1 MRLTCCR
8 SVLPLLVCLTS
19 AGLVAAQESELAFD
33 RTSSQVTVHV
43 ISETNRAALDFAAW
57 DRNPVFHWPMKTTLA
72 APAQSPALME
82 LTFGGALATGT
93 VCNHADKMP
102 LSDDERAT
110 PLSWTPLLKLLA
122 EWNFDAAQ
130 PLMVLGSQVSGEK
143 WGNDD
148 QVRPLQQIAT
158 AWLHGDEIW
167 VSIEF
172 RPEVTWLQADDQ
184 DADHYP
190 EIYGRLNIDRQAAEI
205 VAHIR
210 GDYMTQALAPDEV
223 ETFFFELASDWYQQ
237 FMTEA
242 LEPETTRPWPNAD
255 TEPEIIAILAGKSFA
270 SPLMVLKSRPYGLP
284 IYNVF
289 LMDAGETDLTAFQAD
304 VHHQL
309 HTRPEALKGLIGNDG
324 FLFFRGDLEYLL
336 AEDLREQPEGKD
348 PYPAIVDFKNQLATR
363 GIDLLLVVI
372 PTKAEVYPEK
382 LSTDAPAMP
391 AVIAPSCAKLV
402 SELRAAGVQSVDL
415 LPTFMAQR
423 DEGLYM
429 PQDTHWTP
437 RGAELA
443 AALLAERVRQYPWY
457 EAARGAGI
465 AYSTRETEFTRMGD
479 ICGML
484 TDAERLPFRPLQ
496 LTARQVVAPDG
507 ALYLDD
513 PASPI
518 VMLGDSFT
526 GVFHFEDCKHAGVSA
541 HLARELS
548 MPVDLLM
555 AQGSGPRIRGQLAR
569 RGHDAIDAKKLV
581 IWTVVARDLYN
592 YWAPW
597 QIIPL
602 P

>member
-1 MRLTCCR
+1 VLTA
-8 SVLPLLVCLTS
+8 LICLTS
-19 AGLVAAQESELAFD
+19 AAQASDLAFD
-33 RTSSQVTVHV
+33 RTSSQVTVRA
-43 ISETNRAALDFAAW
+43 ISETTRAALDFAAW
-57 DRNPVFHWPMKTTLA
+57 DRNPVFHWPMKATLT
-72 APAQSPALME
+72 APAQSPALAE
-82 LTFGGALATGT
+82 LTFGGTLATGT
-93 VCNHADKMP
+93 VCNHADQMP

-122 EWNFDAAQ
+122 EWNYDAAQ
-130 PLMVLGSQVSGEK
+130 PLMVLGSLVSGEK
-143 WGNDD
+143 WGNDED
-148 QVRPLQQIAT
+148 ELVQPLQQIAT

-167 VSIEF
+167 VKVEF
-172 RPEVTWLQADDQ
+172 RPELTWLPADDE

-190 EIYGRLNIDRQAAEI
+190 EVYGRLGITAQAAEI
-205 VAHIR
+205 AAHIR
-210 GDYMTQALAPDEV
+210 GDYLTRTLAPDEV
-223 ETFFFELASDWYQQ
+223 ETFFFEVASDWYQQ
-237 FMTEA
+237 YMTYA
-242 LEPETTRPWPNAD
+242 LEPDTTRPWPNAD
-255 TEPEIIAILAGKSFA
+255 TEPEIVAILEGKSFA
-270 SPLMVLKSRPYGLP
+270 SPLMVLKSIPYGQP
-284 IYNVF
+284 VYNVF
-289 LMDAGETDLTAFQAD
+289 VMAAGEPDLTAFQAD
-304 VHHQL
+304 VRRQL
-309 HTRPEALKGLIGNDG
+309 DTRPEALKGLIGNDG

-336 AEDLREQPEGKD
+336 SGELRDQPDERD
-348 PYPAIVDFKNQLATR
+348 PYPAIVDFKSQLAAR
-363 GIDLLLVVI
+363 GIDFLLVVI

-382 LSTDAPAMP
+382 LSTDAPPMP
-391 AVIAPSCAKLV
+391 AVVAPWCAKLV
-402 SELRAAGVQSVDL
+402 SELQAAGVESVDL

-423 DEGLYM
+423 GAVDGALLYM

-443 AALLAERVRQYPWY
+443 AALIGERVRQYPWY
-457 EAARGAGI
+457 EATRGAGVQ
-465 AYSTRETEFTRMGD
+465 YSTRETTFTRMGD

-484 TDAERLPFRPLQ
+484 TDQERLPFRPLQ

-507 ALYLDD
+507 MLYVDD

-548 MPVDLLM
+548 MPVDLIM

-569 RGHDAIDAKKLV
+569 RGHDAIASKKLV

>member
-1 MRLTCCR
+1 MRLACR
-8 SVLPLLVCLTS
+8 WSSFIAVICLTS
-19 AGLVAAQESELAFD
+19 VGLISVQASDLAFD
-33 RTSSQVTVHV
+33 RISSRVTVRV
-43 ISETNRAALDFAAW
+43 ISDTNRAALDFVAW
-57 DRNPVFHWPMKTTLA
+57 DRNPVFHWPMNSTLTV
-72 APAQSPALME
+72 PADSPALE
-82 LTFGGALATGT
+82 QLTFGGALATGT
-93 VCNHADKMP
+93 VCNHAEQMP
-102 LSDDERAT
+102 LSDDERAK
-110 PLSWTPLLKLLA
+110 PLSWTPLLKQLA

-130 PLMVLGSQVSGEK
+130 PVMILGSQVSGEK
-143 WGNDD
+143 WGNADL
-148 QVRPLQQIAT
+148 VRPLQQIAT
-158 AWLHGDEIW
+158 AWLHGSEIW
-167 VSIEF
+167 VKIEF
-172 RPEVTWLQADDQ
+172 RPEVTWLPADDE
-184 DADHYP
+184 DADHYA
-190 EIYGRLNIDRQAAEI
+190 EVYGRLNITTQAAEI
-205 VAHIR
+205 AAHIR
-210 GDYMTQALAPDEV
+210 GDYMTRSLAPDEI

-237 FMTEA
+237 YMTYA
-242 LEPETTRPWPNAD
+242 LEPATTRPWPNAD
-255 TEPEIIAILAGKSFA
+255 TEPEIVASLAGKSFA
-270 SPLMVLKSRPYGLP
+270 SPLMVLKSIPYGQP

-289 LMDAGETDLTAFQAD
+289 LMSAGAPDLTAFQAD
-304 VHHQL
+304 VRRQL
-309 HTRPEALKGLIGNDG
+309 DARPDQLKGLIGRDG

-336 AEDLREQPEGKD
+336 SGDLRDQPNERD
-348 PYPAIVDFKNQLATR
+348 PYPAIVDFKNQLAAR
-363 GIDLLLVVI
+363 GIDFLLVVI

-382 LSTDAPAMP
+382 LSADAPAMP
-391 AVIAPSCAKLV
+391 AVIAPWCAKLV
-402 SELRAAGVQSVDL
+402 EDLNAAGVQSVDL

-423 DEGLYM
+423 DASLYM

-443 AALLAERVRQYPWY
+443 ASLIAKRVRQYPWY
-457 EAARGAGI
+457 EAARGAGVD
-465 AYSTRETEFTRMGD
+465 YSTREVSFTRMGD

-484 TDAERLPFRPLQ
+484 SDAERLPFRPLQ

-507 ALYLDD
+507 SLYADD

-548 MPVDLLM
+548 MPVDLIM

-569 RGHDAIDAKKLV
+569 RGHDAIAGKKLV